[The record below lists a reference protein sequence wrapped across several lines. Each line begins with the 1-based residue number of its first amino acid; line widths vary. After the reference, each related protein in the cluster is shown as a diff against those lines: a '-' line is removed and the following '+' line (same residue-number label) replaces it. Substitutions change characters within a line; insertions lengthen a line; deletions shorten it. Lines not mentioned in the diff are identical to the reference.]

1 MQGTSSRD
9 VRVVGRY
16 ALHGAI
22 ASGGMATVHFGRLLG
37 PVGFSRTVAIKRLHA
52 QFATDPEFVSMFLD
66 EARLAARV
74 RHPNVVATLDVVA
87 LNSEL
92 FLVMEYVAGE
102 SVANLA
108 KMAAKARQPIPHR
121 IVSSIVAGAL
131 HGLHAA
137 HEAKDER
144 GMPLGIVHRD
154 VSPQNIHVGTDGVAR
169 VLDFGVAKAAGRVQ
183 TTREGQLKGKLSYMA
198 PEQLRGQQVTRTCD
212 IYAVGVMLW
221 ELITGQRLFDGDN
234 EGVVIA
240 RVIEG
245 KITAPSLV
253 LMKSSPVTLNSKMYE
268 AMARLDACVLRALD
282 KDPAKRF
289 QTAREMA
296 IELENAVNPATL
308 SQVGEWVEEVAV
320 TVLSKRLAAVSEIES
335 YSTDPGFER
344 PSDVHRA
351 AIEAGQY
358 SSSAMLHAER
368 PSSSSPSS
376 LDAHP
381 MSSSGATPTPGG
393 TISSLSRTGFQKPQ
407 TREKL
412 WIAAA
417 VSLLAVLAGIGLQ
430 RCTRTEEGPQATSP
444 ETERRAT
451 AASAPVL
458 VATSA
463 ADAGAPMAAPVDSR
477 ALEIDEPPAK
487 PAAAPTA
494 SVRVKPRPTVAP
506 PPKNCDY
513 IAVTK
518 PDGTIGYKKPA
529 GCPQ

>member
-1 MQGTSSRD
+1 M
-9 VRVVGRY
+9 
-16 ALHGAI
+16 
-22 ASGGMATVHFGRLLG
+22 HFGRLLG

-66 EARLAARV
+66 EARLAARI
-74 RHPNVVATLDVVA
+74 RHPNVVSTLDVVA
-87 LNSEL
+87 MNSEL

-108 KMAAKARQPIPHR
+108 KMAAKAREPIPHR
-121 IVSSIVAGAL
+121 IVSAIVAGAL

-198 PEQLRGQQVTRTCD
+198 PEQLRGAQVTRTCD

-245 KITAPSLV
+245 KIQAPSLV
-253 LMKSSPVTLNSKMYE
+253 LMKNSPVTLNSKMYE
-268 AMARLDACVLRALD
+268 ALARLDACVLRALD

-296 IELENAVNPATL
+296 IELEACVNPATL
-308 SQVGEWVEEVAV
+308 SQVGEWVEEIAQQ
-320 TVLSKRLAAVSEIES
+320 VLSVRQAAVSEIES
-335 YSTDPGFER
+335 YGSNPGFER

-351 AIEAGQY
+351 ATEAGQHTN
-358 SSSAMLHAER
+358 MLHAER
-368 PSSSSPSS
+368 PTSSSPSS
-376 LDAHP
+376 LDP
-381 MSSSGATPTPGG
+381 NQMVGSGATPTPGG
-393 TISSLSRTGFQKPQ
+393 TISTFSQASRG
-407 TREKL
+407 RSSRRDL
-412 WIAAA
+412 IWLG
-417 VSLLAVLAGIGLQ
+417 VGGSVLAVLLGVGIQ
-430 RCTRTEEGPQATSP
+430 WCTRDDAPVQAEPPPAVSSNPTTALTPPDAGDSSGVLPPIELDP
-444 ETERRAT
+444 EAG
-451 AASAPVL
+451 AASSSSSSSSSGKSGRNQNGNNGGRGGHGGSSGGRIIV
-458 VATSA
+458 T
-463 ADAGAPMAAPVDSR
+463 
-477 ALEIDEPPAK
+477 PPADCEYR
-487 PAAAPTA
+487 
-494 SVRVKPRPTVAP
+494 S
-506 PPKNCDY
+506 Y
-513 IAVTK
+513 TK
-518 PDGTIGYKKPA
+518 PDGTTGYKRPA